1 MIKKRSSSLTTRLLI
16 KTTDF
21 SHGENCFCM
30 KGGDRNYQII
40 YIWPLIRRKIFSER
54 VFKRK
59 MIDNCVLPKRLGYN
73 HQRQRQKDRL
83 EAISSFVA
91 VVYWMLTLKDAKTGL
106 ASKQDEENISKY
118 KQVSKRFR
126 GELKFRRNYQKER
139 SKVRRKQF
147 NQSFSLLLSKGKL
160 IFIFIQL
167 L

>member
-1 MIKKRSSSLTTRLLI
+1 
-16 KTTDF
+16 
-21 SHGENCFCM
+21 
-30 KGGDRNYQII
+30 
-40 YIWPLIRRKIFSER
+40 
-54 VFKRK
+54 
-59 MIDNCVLPKRLGYN
+59 
-73 HQRQRQKDRL
+73 
-83 EAISSFVA
+83 
-91 VVYWMLTLKDAKTGL
+91 MLTLKDAKTGL
-106 ASKQDEENISKY
+106 ASKQDEENISKC